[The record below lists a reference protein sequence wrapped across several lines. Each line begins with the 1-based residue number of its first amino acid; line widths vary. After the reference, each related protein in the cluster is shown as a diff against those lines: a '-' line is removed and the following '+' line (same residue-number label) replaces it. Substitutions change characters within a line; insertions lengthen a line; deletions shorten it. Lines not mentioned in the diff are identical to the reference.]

1 MDMRNVMLAGALAL
15 SVLSPWSA
23 SAQQQVAVPPTIEGV
38 STAKVL
44 AIGIGALLGAVAAQ
58 ALVAGE
64 GVTLVGGLAGGV
76 LGAWWYENSSAAPVR
91 AALREPAAPA
101 LARAQRLA
109 LAR

>member
-1 MDMRNVMLAGALAL
+1 MRSLILAGALAL

-38 STAKVL
+38 SSAKVL
-44 AIGIGALLGAVAAQ
+44 AIGFGALLGAVAAQ

-76 LGAWWYENSSAAPVR
+76 LGAWWYDNSSAPVR
-91 AALREPAAPA
+91 AALREPAAAPA
-101 LARAQRLA
+101 LASAERLA